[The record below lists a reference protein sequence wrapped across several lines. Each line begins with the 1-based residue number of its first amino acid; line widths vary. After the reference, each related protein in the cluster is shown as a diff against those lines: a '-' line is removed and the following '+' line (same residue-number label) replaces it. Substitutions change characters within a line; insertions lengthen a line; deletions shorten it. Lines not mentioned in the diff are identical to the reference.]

1 MGANL
6 GVHGLVGHLDCQA
19 VGAHCLDMSRP
30 LIDEDDVM
38 ACIGQIGGGATAIG
52 ARAENGDFI
61 VH

>member
-1 MGANL
+1 
-6 GVHGLVGHLDCQA
+6 
-19 VGAHCLDMSRP
+19 